1 MYFHDMQNLLNS
13 LDIMRGHN
21 GYMDFFTT
29 LPPMP
34 AVTED
39 SNYTEE
45 HVEEDHEGP
54 HRPTYSSVAFVVE
67 SHGLD
72 VKYDVCVADVVGL
85 RLVDDQLVWG
95 FVQSDHN
102 QTESIVEDVWANVVA
117 KMRLV
122 DEQSVWGYVKLEP
135 NQKPYILEDHNMKS
149 VYFLLHQL

>member
-1 MYFHDMQNLLNS
+1 MIAKSNITIDDDIDF
-13 LDIMRGHN
+13 LDDDVALVR
-21 GYMDFFTT
+21 
-29 LPPMP
+29 
-34 AVTED
+34 
-39 SNYTEE
+39 
-45 HVEEDHEGP
+45 
-54 HRPTYSSVAFVVE
+54 AFVVE